1 MTTHI
6 FYDTET
12 TGANPQF
19 DQILQAAAIQTD
31 DDFVELDSVDIR
43 SRLAPHMVPAAGALK
58 VTHVD
63 PYEIARAPFS
73 AHDFTR
79 RLHDLFSRWSD
90 RGETAF
96 GGYNTIRFDEE
107 ILRQAFWQNLLDP
120 YITSGRDRSRMDYL
134 IMTRAL
140 HARNPDVID
149 FPINEETGKKNFRL
163 ENIAPLNG
171 FSDHDAHDALGDV
184 RATIHMARL
193 IRDIDPALFSHME
206 AMGNAN
212 TARDFI
218 DQEVV
223 FQLVAGPM
231 VNPGVLDVCLITSE
245 AVNNKN
251 KLAWNLA
258 IDPLPFLDLSAE
270 EIFERMRKTGTPFKT
285 VKANKQPGVFPMSW
299 GFMNRVSNENF
310 APADPDE
317 IDARTE
323 MIRSH
328 QGFQA
333 EAARALMLRSDS
345 YDAPEHLEEKI
356 YSGFPSWAD
365 NDRMKA
371 FHNAPDW
378 TRRLEISRSFE
389 KKELRAIGMRLVF
402 FNAPEVLSTGLRN
415 QIDERIASERFTLD
429 TERPWNTVGKLMS
442 ELDEMQAA
450 APDDPELSN
459 IRKWALETYRAA
471 SDWTGKPEAEPKGS
485 DDSSQT
491 ASGKEALPKA
501 KTAPK
506 AKTGPKVKTGPK
518 AKAGP
523 KEKTN
528 PAGIL
533 PGQVEDASMSYLDGL
548 A

>member
-1 MTTHI
+1 MMTHI

-43 SRLAPHMVPAAGALK
+43 SRLVSHIVPTAGALK

-63 PYEIARAPFS
+63 PYEIARAPYD
-73 AHDFTR
+73 ALEFTR
-79 RLHDLFSRWSD
+79 RLHDLFTGWAGKED
-90 RGETAF
+90 TAYS
-96 GGYNTIRFDEE
+96 GYNTIRFDEE
-107 ILRQAFWQNLLDP
+107 IMRQGFWQNLLDP
-120 YITSGRDRSRMDYL
+120 YITSGRGRSRMDYL

-149 FPINEETGKKNFRL
+149 FPINEETGKKNFKL

-171 FSDHDAHDALGDV
+171 FSDHNAHDALGDV

-193 IRDIDPALFSHME
+193 IRDLDPALFSHMA

-218 DQEVV
+218 DEEIV
-223 FQLVAGPM
+223 FQMLGGPM
-231 VNPGVLDVCLITSE
+231 VNPGVLDACLIASETS
-245 AVNNKN
+245 NTKN

-258 IDPLPFLDLSAE
+258 VDPLPFLDLSAE
-270 EIFERMRKTGTPFKT
+270 EILERMRKTGTPFKT

-299 GFMNRVSNENF
+299 GFLNRVSSDDFE
-310 APADPDE
+310 PASPDE
-317 IDARTE
+317 IDARAE

-328 QGFQA
+328 EGFRA
-333 EAARALMLRSDS
+333 EAARALSLRTES
-345 YDAPEHLEEKI
+345 YDAPEHIEEKI

-365 NDRMKA
+365 KDRMKD

-378 TRRLEISRSFE
+378 NRRLDIARSFE
-389 KKELRAIGMRLVF
+389 KQELRAIGMRLVF
-402 FNAPEVLSTGLRN
+402 QNAPEVLSQTLRQ

-429 TERPWNTVGKLMS
+429 TERPWTTVGKLMA
-442 ELDEMQAA
+442 ELDEMQAE
-450 APDDPELSN
+450 APEDPELSN
-459 IRKWALETYRAA
+459 IRQWALETYRSAN
-471 SDWTGKPEAEPKGS
+471 DWNGKPEAQPEAAEAPCTKAPVE
-485 DDSSQT
+485 Q
-491 ASGKEALPKA
+491 GK
-501 KTAPK
+501 
-506 AKTGPKVKTGPK
+506 
-518 AKAGP
+518 P
-523 KEKTN
+523 KEEAA
-528 PAGIL
+528 PAGTA
-533 PGQVEDASMSYLDGL
+533 PGQVEDAAMSYLDGL